1 MATGLVISTDLLFA
15 DSLCQRAKAQGKL
28 LEMRSLESA
37 KDFPDSHEVSI
48 LLVDL
53 SSLGAKV
60 VDAIAAFKN
69 QFPNARI
76 TAFGPHVHEGLLQ
89 SAMEAGCDEVL
100 TRGQMNQFAQR
111 YINQL

>member
-15 DSLCQRAKAQGKL
+15 DSLCQRAKAQGKQ
-28 LEMRSLESA
+28 LEMRSLDSA
-37 KDFPDSHEVSI
+37 KEFSDSHEVNM

-53 SSLGAKV
+53 SSLGSKIAE
-60 VDAIAAFKN
+60 AIAALKN
-69 QFPNARI
+69 KFPSARI
-76 TAFGPHVHEGLLQ
+76 TAFGPHVHEAMLH
-89 SAMEAGCDEVL
+89 SAVEAGCDEVL